1 MGSRKARPKKAPPA
15 ADAAAVTDEHELRPS
30 ATMTR
35 EVEAVTAEKLIARS
49 MTAGSD
55 PKVSAAPPAAP
66 TEPRAF
72 DELAQTVEA
81 PSTPRILVLDAA
93 EVLIADA
100 GFAAVTEAEIAGA
113 AGVTLDVLRAHF
125 ADKAALLR
133 ALHDRFCAQATS
145 VTDDSTRSGIWD
157 HASPRDVV
165 EVAVRSILDV
175 VLGRA
180 ELVRAVIASGDPELL
195 DGFRRVGAN
204 ITAKVSRVIEELRD
218 EDKPGERDVAFVLL
232 LAVSLAH
239 HAIMLGTE
247 WSGVAF
253 EREELYDRA
262 TRATRAYLDAR
273 RRPS

>member
-15 ADAAAVTDEHELRPS
+15 AAADEQEHRPS
-30 ATMTR
+30 AAMTR
-35 EVEAVTAEKLIARS
+35 EVEAVTAEKLIASS
-49 MTAGSD
+49 MAGSD

-81 PSTPRILVLDAA
+81 PATPRLLLLDTA
-93 EVLIADA
+93 EVLIAEV
-100 GFAAVTEAEIAGA
+100 GFAAVTDAEIAET
-113 AGVTLDVLRAHF
+113 AGVTLDVFRAHF

-133 ALHDRFCAQATS
+133 ALHERFCAQALG

-195 DGFRRVGAN
+195 DGFRLVGAN
-204 ITAKVSRVIEELRD
+204 ITAKVSRVIATLQD
-218 EDKPGERDVAFVLL
+218 DDKPGEQDVAFVLL

-239 HAIMLGTE
+239 QVIMLGTE
-247 WSGVAF
+247 WSGVAL
-253 EREELYDRA
+253 ERDELYDRA
-262 TRATRAYLDAR
+262 TRAARAYLDAR
-273 RRPS
+273 PRPS